1 MTPLRICIIG
11 SSRFPISE
19 PFAGGLEAHTHALA
33 RHLSLRGH
41 EVTLFAAPG
50 SDPALGVRELAVEQ
64 LSTVA
69 GQRPDVASP
78 PHWWMQEHHAYQGL
92 MLELMRAGGR
102 HYDVI
107 HNNSTH
113 HLPVAM
119 AEVVPVPM
127 VTTLHTPPTPWLRSA
142 LVHASP
148 RAVFVAVS
156 RCTADAWAG
165 TVASRAIPNGV
176 DTDRWVAGPG
186 GGPAVWSGRL
196 VPEKA
201 PHLAIDA
208 ARRAGMPLLLAGP
221 MLDTDYAAREVL
233 PRLGDDVRHVG
244 HLDQRALCELVGSA
258 RVAVVTP
265 EWEEPYGLVAAEA
278 MACGTPVAA
287 LDRGAMREVVVEG
300 AGVLADPRDPD
311 ALARAMVEASTL
323 DRRRV
328 RRLAEQWCS
337 LERMVDAYE
346 EVYEQVIGQDLSQ
359 QVVA

>member
-1 MTPLRICIIG
+1 VRPLRICIIG
-11 SSRFPISE
+11 SSRFPIRE

-33 RHLSLRGH
+33 RRLSARGH

-50 SDPALGVRELAVEQ
+50 SDPSLGVEELAVE
-64 LSTVA
+64 LLEPEVGERSDT
-69 GQRPDVASP
+69 SYP

-92 MLELMRAGGR
+92 MLELMRRGHER
-102 HYDVI
+102 FDVI
-107 HNNSTH
+107 HNNSIH

-119 AEVVPVPM
+119 ADVLQIPM

-142 LVHASP
+142 LAHVSP

-156 RCTADAWAG
+156 RCTADAWRGA
-165 TVASRAIPNGV
+165 VSSQPILNGV
-176 DTDRWVAGPG
+176 DTDRWVPGPG

-208 ARRAGMPLLLAGP
+208 ARLAGMPLLLAGP
-221 MLDTDYAAREVL
+221 VLDEDYVAREVR

-244 HLDQRALCELVGSA
+244 HLDQDALCALVGSA

-265 EWEEPYGLVAAEA
+265 DWEEPYGLVAAEA

-287 LDRGAMREVVVEG
+287 LDRGAMREVVVDG
-300 AGVLADPRDPD
+300 GGVLADPHDPA
-311 ALARAMVEASTL
+311 ALARAMVEASRL
-323 DRRRV
+323 DRDVV
-328 RRLAEQWCS
+328 RRTAVEHCS

-346 EVYEQVIGQDLSQ
+346 LVYTQALARSRA
-359 QVVA
+359 VA

>member
-1 MTPLRICIIG
+1 MRRLRICIIG
-11 SSRFPISE
+11 SSRFPIRE

-33 RHLSLRGH
+33 RHLSARGH

-50 SDPALGVRELAVEQ
+50 SDPALGAEELAVEQ
-64 LSTVA
+64 MQPVDGERADTSI
-69 GQRPDVASP
+69 P

-92 MLELMRAGGR
+92 MLALMREGHGR
-102 HYDVI
+102 FDVL
-107 HNNSTH
+107 HNNSVH

-119 AEVVPVPM
+119 ADVVPVPM

-142 LVHASP
+142 LAHVSP
-148 RAVFVAVS
+148 RAAFVAVS
-156 RCTADAWAG
+156 RCTAAAWAG
-165 TVASRAIPNGV
+165 TVDSRAILNGV
-176 DTDRWVAGPG
+176 DTQRWVPGPG

-208 ARRAGMPLLLAGP
+208 ARRAGVSLLLAGP
-221 MLDTDYAAREVL
+221 VLDTEYVDREIR

-244 HLDQRALCELVGSA
+244 HLDQEALCALVGSA
-258 RVAVVTP
+258 SVAVVTP
-265 EWEEPYGLVAAEA
+265 DWEEPYGLVAAEA

-300 AGVLADPRDPD
+300 GGVLADPRDPA
-311 ALARAMVEASTL
+311 ALADAMVAAARL
-323 DRRRV
+323 DRDRV
-328 RRLAEQWCS
+328 RRTAEDHCS

-346 EVYEQVIGQDLSQ
+346 VVYAQTLARPLEV
-359 QVVA
+359 A

>member
-1 MTPLRICIIG
+1 MTPLRICLIG
-11 SSRFPISE
+11 SSRFPIRE

-33 RHLSLRGH
+33 RRLSERGH

-50 SDPALGVRELAVEQ
+50 SDPTLGVEELAVEQ
-64 LSTVA
+64 LEPGTGERSDT
-69 GQRPDVASP
+69 SYP
-78 PHWWMQEHHAYQGL
+78 PHWFMQEHHAYQGL
-92 MLELMRAGGR
+92 MLDLMRRGHER
-102 HYDVI
+102 FDVI
-107 HNNSTH
+107 HNNSIH

-119 AEVVPVPM
+119 ADVLRIPM
-127 VTTLHTPPTPWLRSA
+127 VTSLHTPPTPWLRSA
-142 LVHASP
+142 LAHVSP

-156 RCTADAWAG
+156 RCTAEAWRGA
-165 TVASRAIPNGV
+165 VVSRAILNGV
-176 DTDRWVAGPG
+176 DTERWVPGPG

-221 MLDTDYAAREVL
+221 LLDEEYVAREVR

-287 LDRGAMREVVVEG
+287 LDRGAMREVVLPG
-300 AGVLADPRDPD
+300 GGVLADPRDPA
-311 ALARAMVEASTL
+311 ALARAMVEAAGM
-323 DRRRV
+323 DRALV
-328 RRLAEQWCS
+328 RRTAVEHCS
-337 LERMVDAYE
+337 LERMVDSYE
-346 EVYEQVIGQDLSQ
+346 EVYREALERPRE
-359 QVVA
+359 AA

>member
-1 MTPLRICIIG
+1 MRRLRICIIG
-11 SSRFPISE
+11 SSRFPIRE

-33 RHLSLRGH
+33 RHLSARGH

-50 SDPALGVRELAVEQ
+50 SDPALGAEELAVEQ
-64 LSTVA
+64 MQPVDGERADTSI
-69 GQRPDVASP
+69 P

-92 MLELMRAGGR
+92 MLALMREGHGR
-102 HYDVI
+102 FDVL
-107 HNNSTH
+107 HNNSVH

-119 AEVVPVPM
+119 ADVVPVPM

-142 LVHASP
+142 LAHVSP
-148 RAVFVAVS
+148 RAAFVAVS

-165 TVASRAIPNGV
+165 TVDSRAILNGV
-176 DTDRWVAGPG
+176 DTQRWVPGPG

-208 ARRAGMPLLLAGP
+208 ARRAGVPLLLAGP
-221 MLDTDYAAREVL
+221 VLDTEYVDREIR

-244 HLDQRALCELVGSA
+244 HLDQQALCALVGRAS
-258 RVAVVTP
+258 VAVVTP
-265 EWEEPYGLVAAEA
+265 DWEEPYGLVAAEA

-300 AGVLADPRDPD
+300 GGVIADPRDPA
-311 ALARAMVEASTL
+311 ALAEAMVAAARL
-323 DRRRV
+323 DRDRV
-328 RRLAEQWCS
+328 RRIAEDHCS

-346 EVYEQVIGQDLSQ
+346 VVYAQTLERPLEV
-359 QVVA
+359 A